1 MAKIISSSVRNRGPK
16 LILQFKDQP
25 GYIQLGVGLASLHTE
40 TAIALKAQA
49 YPWI

>member
-1 MAKIISSSVRNRGPK
+1 MRYPA
-16 LILQFKDQP
+16 LILQFRDQP
-25 GYIQLGVGLASLHTE
+25 GYIQLGAGLARLHTK